1 MQRRDFLK
9 GAGLVAGATIVDP
22 SILMAKVDKN
32 TGAPASEVYGRKV
45 LDPEKYDVIVVGA
58 GPGGIPAA
66 LRAAQNGA
74 RVALVE
80 DDNFI
85 GGGPVDMYVCTLFGG
100 PNVGLA
106 KQLGDTLEERASLYN
121 YDSGTQPRGW
131 RFYLPSSFIQV
142 NTERVLAEKNITLIT
157 GTPVIGVHVKE
168 EGVRNRVTGV
178 RIFRG
183 GALQDLMAAVTIDAT
198 GTGVVAAMAGCT
210 CMYGSE
216 ARSEY
221 NESYGFDEA
230 SNQVQKCT
238 MMFISERIKKDAI
251 FPAGFRGSA
260 AEDGYV
266 GANRL
271 TAEELQRRATGIFFH
286 WGQTVEVSDTRDP
299 VAIAEA
305 HRWCVNEYKERFK
318 QLHEA
323 GFAVH
328 FAPKLGVREV
338 RRVKGEYVMTCD
350 DIINGNFPDDTI
362 AHGAYSIDCWGYKW
376 PRVDGHEVKPK
387 VKPYG
392 VPYRSLI
399 PLGYE
404 GILTAGRV
412 ISGTRMAH
420 SSYRVQRI
428 CSNIGEGA
436 GVAAAMAAKAK
447 ANLRDIDVEKLVAT
461 LGSYG
466 VFDKYNQKK

>member
-1 MQRRDFLK
+1 MERRDFLK
-9 GAGLVAGATIVDP
+9 GAGLVAGATIVNPGILAGKTDP
-22 SILMAKVDKN
+22 KTGRSGESLYEQRILDA
-32 TGAPASEVYGRKV
+32 EH
-45 LDPEKYDVIVVGA
+45 YDVIVVGA

-74 RVALVE
+74 KVALIEE
-80 DDNFI
+80 DNHI

-106 KQLGDTLEERASLYN
+106 KELGDELEAHNSLYN

-142 NTERVLAEKNITLIT
+142 NNARVLAEKNITLMC
-157 GTPVIGVHVKE
+157 GAPVIGVHVKE
-168 EGVRNRVTGV
+168 EGQRNRVLGV
-178 RIFRG
+178 RILRG
-183 GALQDLMAAVTIDAT
+183 GALQDIMAAVTIDAT
-198 GTGVVAAMAGCT
+198 GTGVIAAMAGCT

-216 ARSEY
+216 AKTEY
-221 NESYGFDEA
+221 NETYGFDER

-251 FPAGFRGSA
+251 FPAHFRGSA

-271 TAEELQRRATGIFFH
+271 EADELERRATGIFFH
-286 WGQTVEVSDTRDP
+286 WGQTVEVKDTRDP
-299 VAIAEA
+299 YAISEA
-305 HRWCVNEYKERFK
+305 HRWCINEYKERFQ
-318 QLHEA
+318 QLHDC
-323 GFAVH
+323 GFATH

-350 DIINGNFPDDTI
+350 NIIEGIFPEDTI
-362 AHGAYSIDCWGYKW
+362 AHGSYSIDCWGYKW
-376 PRVDGHEVKPK
+376 PRIDGHEVKPK

-392 VPYRSLI
+392 IPYRSLI

-404 GILTAGRV
+404 GILTAGRI

-436 GVAAAMAAKAK
+436 GVAAAMAAKSK
-447 ANLRDIDVEKLVAT
+447 TNVRDIDVKALVAKMD
-461 LGSYG
+461 SYG
-466 VFDKYNQKK
+466 VLDKYNK